1 MDMHE
6 GKISVHSDGE
16 GHGTK
21 FTVELPVYYRV
32 SILRDSYDSKSDG
45 ESLLSSVNDCLLD
58 VNENGFPISSVPAD
72 AQRHLSIASSVM
84 STSDDQTSVC
94 DVECVVGASSD
105 INNKNEGMG
114 EDGLS
119 TSAMSLHRL
128 HSKASLSAMYAK
140 ANNQQQPLVS
150 PRRLITPGG
159 KSSKKLNLRVLVVDD
174 AAMNRKMVCRLLA
187 SRCEY
192 VAEAEDGLEALDEYS
207 KHKDRNIE
215 FHFVFMDY
223 MMPNMSGPDATKR
236 LRDLGYR
243 GKIIGLTG
251 NTDQSD
257 VDIFMTN
264 GADAVLFKPLDI
276 EALDSVL
283 HSKYCI

>member
-1 MDMHE
+1 M
-6 GKISVHSDGE
+6 
-16 GHGTK
+16 
-21 FTVELPVYYRV
+21 

-45 ESLLSSVNDCLLD
+45 ESLQSGLNDGQLN
-58 VNENGFPISSVPAD
+58 VNENGYPVGSIAIETLRS
-72 AQRHLSIASSVM
+72 LSIGSSVM
-84 STSDDQTSVC
+84 SDDQTSVC
-94 DVECVVGASSD
+94 DLEYSVVVSSD
-105 INNKNEGMG
+105 VSSKN
-114 EDGLS
+114 DGLS

-223 MMPNMSGPDATKR
+223 MMPNMNGPDATKK